1 MIIFAYSL
9 SILAMLLI
17 PVVLAVLLRRRFRVP
32 WLLFAVGTL
41 TFIGSQIVHLPLN
54 NALSSIGLLPDS
66 GEMDSVPL
74 LQTAVVL
81 GLTAGLCEELARAA
95 GYWLLKRYR
104 RFEHGIML
112 GLGHGGIEA
121 MVFGG
126 VLTAAAISSLMALQ
140 GTDLELL
147 NLSGEQMANLLRQ
160 MQVFEQP
167 AVFAVAP
174 LFERLM
180 AMTLHVVLSMMVLQA
195 FVRRNAAYVVLAILY
210 HAAVDGMI
218 GYLSFQTENLLIIFA
233 ALVATIIP
241 GAIWLWKTWPKQ
253 LPEDVRQVPEVGHEF
268 GVFLVACRKELMQLW
283 RTKRFLVVAAV
294 FGLFGLMSP
303 LLAYFMP
310 QIFSSVE
317 GAEMFAELIP
327 TPTIKDAMDQYVKNI
342 TQFGFIL
349 AIVFGMSA
357 VVGEKER
364 GTTAMI
370 LSKPMPRWAFITSK
384 FVAQSV
390 MYVVGFLI
398 ATLCAYFYTL
408 VLFGPLNFFNFLAVN
423 ALMLLWLLTYV
434 AVALLGS
441 VIGQSTPAAAGIG
454 LGGAVILMLA
464 ANLPKVGSLTPS
476 GLIGWASQIA
486 VGMENAAGNGGAV
499 AMGMVIVIMCLITS
513 VGLFERQEL

>member
-9 SILAMLLI
+9 SILAMLLT
-17 PVVLAVLLRRRFRVP
+17 PVVLAVLLRRKFRVP

-41 TFIGSQIVHLPLN
+41 TFAGSQIVHIPLN
-54 NALSSIGLLPDS
+54 DALTTWGFLPAGGDT
-66 GEMDSVPL
+66 DSVPI
-74 LQTAVVL
+74 LQTALLL
-81 GLTAGLCEELARAA
+81 GLTAGVCEELARVV
-95 GYWLLKRYR
+95 GYLVLKRYR
-104 RFEHGIML
+104 RFEHGMML

-126 VLTAAAISSLMALQ
+126 VLTAATLSSLMVLQ
-140 GTDLELL
+140 GTNLELL
-147 NLSGEQMANLLRQ
+147 NLSGAEMANLLRQ

-167 AVFAVAP
+167 AFFAVAP

-180 AMTLHVVLSMMVLQA
+180 AITGHVVLSMMVLQA

-210 HAAVDGMI
+210 HTAINGLAV
-218 GYLSFQTENLLIIFA
+218 YLSFQTENLLIIYGG
-233 ALVATIIP
+233 LVATVIP
-241 GAIWLWKTWPKQ
+241 GAVWLWKIWPKQ
-253 LPEDVRQVPEVGHEF
+253 LTEDVRKVPDARREF
-268 GVFLVACRKELMQLW
+268 GVFLVACRKEIMQLW
-283 RTKRFLVVAAV
+283 RTKRILVVAAV
-294 FGLFGLMSP
+294 FGLFGLTSP

-310 QIFSSVE
+310 QIFSSIE

-327 TPTIKDAMDQYVKNI
+327 IPTIKDAMDQYVKNI

-384 FVAQSV
+384 FAAQSV
-390 MYVVGFLI
+390 MYVVGFLA
-398 ATLCAYFYTL
+398 ATLGAYFYTL
-408 VLFGPLNFFNFLAVN
+408 VLFGPLNFFNFLTVN

-441 VIGQSTPAAAGIG
+441 VIGQSTPTAAGIG

-464 ANLPKVGSLTPS
+464 ANLPKVGGLTPT

-486 VGMENAAGNGGAV
+486 VDAENIVSNGGAV
-499 AMGMVIVIMCLITS
+499 AMGLVIVIICLIAS
-513 VGLFERQEL
+513 IGLFENQEL

>member
-17 PVVLAVLLRRRFRVP
+17 PVILAVLLRRKFKVP

-41 TFIGSQIVHLPLN
+41 TFIGSQVVHIPLN
-54 NALSSIGLLPDS
+54 NALMSLNLLPES
-66 GEMDSVPL
+66 GEMDSFPL
-74 LQTAVVL
+74 LKTALLL

-126 VLTAAAISSLMALQ
+126 VLTAAAISSLLALQ
-140 GTDLELL
+140 GTDLALL

-167 AVFAVAP
+167 ALFAVAP

-180 AMTLHVVLSMMVLQA
+180 AMTIHVVLSMIVLQA

-210 HAAVDGMI
+210 HAAIDGLV
-218 GYLSFQTENLLIIFA
+218 GYLSFQTENLLIIFGG
-233 ALVATIIP
+233 LVAVVIP

-253 LPEDVRQVPEVGHEF
+253 LPEDVRQVPEAGREF
-268 GVFLVACRKELMQLW
+268 GVFLVACRKEIMQLW

-294 FGLFGLMSP
+294 FGLFGLTSP

-310 QIFSSVE
+310 QIFSSID

-327 TPTIKDAMDQYVKNI
+327 TPTVKDAMDQYVKNI

-357 VVGEKER
+357 VVGEKEK

-390 MYVVGFLI
+390 MYVVGFLV
-398 ATLCAYFYTL
+398 ATFGAYFYTL
-408 VLFGPLNFFNFLAVN
+408 VLFGPLNFFSFLAVN

-434 AVALLGS
+434 ALALLGS

-464 ANLPKVGSLTPS
+464 ANLPQVGGLTPT

-486 VGMENAAGNGGAV
+486 AGAENIASNGGAI
-499 AMGMVIVIMCLITS
+499 AMGLVIIIMCLIAS
-513 VGLFERQEL
+513 VGLFEHQEL